1 MYNVGQVL
9 YVILN
14 QKQKVIPVQVIEQVV
29 RRSLKGEE
37 TQYTVNVPSRNGF
50 KAYNLHDLDG
60 EIHETVESA
69 MDELTDKANQ
79 SITRIIENAQKIAT
93 HSFDTDTDPDVDDVL
108 FDPKETDTENKVKI
122 TLENGTVAN
131 VKIPTDMT

>member
-69 MDELTDKANQ
+69 MSELTDKANQ

-93 HSFDTDTDPDVDDVL
+93 HSFDTDPDVDDVL
-108 FDPKETDTENKVKI
+108 FDPKETDTEKYVKI
-122 TLENGTVAN
+122 TLENGSIAN